1 MYKGIRKLVLLGAGP
16 AHLEVL
22 LRLAR
27 QHPADLDVTLV
38 CPHPFHVNAAM
49 VPRFVAGGVS
59 LEECQVP
66 LEPLFKAAGVR
77 WVQGRCESID
87 AGQRRL
93 KVAGDPGLDLSYDVL
108 GLDTGADPDRQR
120 LEASIPGAAIHALLT
135 RPLAQFTA
143 LWPRVV
149 ELAQQRPLSV
159 GVIGAGRTAIELAL
173 AAHERLSGSR
183 FTLLTGGGEIV
194 PHAPAPLRQ
203 RVTEALKRRNIT
215 VLRAACTGVAEGEL
229 RMEGDATLACD
240 VPLLAV
246 GGLAPGWLS
255 GSGLAQDADGHALI
269 ESGLNSA
276 SHPEVFIAPDLG
288 HRTGEHCGGDALAQR
303 AAALLAVNL
312 LAAVEG
318 APPRSLPVCTNEL
331 LLWSC
336 GAHRAFAQWGPMGAQ
351 GRLIGWWKNRRD
363 KAALRRSR
371 SVHG

>member
-16 AHLEVL
+16 AHLAVL

-38 CPHPFHVNAAM
+38 CPHPFYIHAAM
-49 VPRFVAGGVS
+49 VPRFVAGGLS

-77 WVQGRCESID
+77 WIQGRCESLD
-87 AGQRRL
+87 TTQRRL
-93 KVAGDPGLDLSYDVL
+93 TVTGESGSVLPYDVL

-120 LEASIPGAAIHALLT
+120 LEAAIPGAATQALLT

-159 GVIGAGRTAIELAL
+159 GVVGAGRTAIELVL
-173 AAHERLSGSR
+173 AAHERLGGSR
-183 FTLLTGGGEIV
+183 FTLLTGGGELA
-194 PHAPAPLRQ
+194 PHAPAPLRR
-203 RVTEALKRRNIT
+203 RVAEALRRRNIT

-229 RMEGDATLACD
+229 RMEAGATLACD

-246 GGLAPGWLS
+246 GGLAPAWLS

-269 ESGLNSA
+269 EAGLNSS
-276 SHPEVFIAPDLG
+276 SHPEVLIAPDLG
-288 HRTGEHCGGDALAQR
+288 HRTGEPCGGDARAQR
-303 AAALLAVNL
+303 AASLMADNL
-312 LAAVEG
+312 LAAIG
-318 APPRSLPVCTNEL
+318 GTPLRKLPASTNEW

-336 GAHRAFAQWGPMGAQ
+336 GARRAFAQWGPLGGQ

-363 KAALRRSR
+363 RAALRRGR
-371 SVHG
+371 NIRA